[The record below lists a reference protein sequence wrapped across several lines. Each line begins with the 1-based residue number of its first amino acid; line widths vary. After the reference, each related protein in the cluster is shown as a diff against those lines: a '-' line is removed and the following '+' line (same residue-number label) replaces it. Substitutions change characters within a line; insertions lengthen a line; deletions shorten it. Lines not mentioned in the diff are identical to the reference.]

1 MPKKVDE
8 NGFEIFTGG
17 SGRREGQKLKP
28 YLVMQYLLKKTDENN
43 CVTAEEVVG
52 YLQENCGIDA
62 ERRSIYRDIREINKA
77 YLMLEEGIDIYAAE
91 EMLENDKTRRL
102 IIYDTIKK
110 GFRVN
115 TARRQFKLK
124 EIRLLAE
131 CVYSAKFIEKR
142 EASRLVDIVVDSV
155 SEAQADT
162 IRHEAYLT
170 DRVKTNNEQVLDNL
184 NSIDIAMSKIK
195 SGKEHTPEK
204 ISFKYLKYTIQDINK
219 PIERRNGERYIVSPY
234 RLLISDGNYYLLGFD
249 DDKQA
254 MRTYRI
260 DRMKDVKRIGAPRE
274 GAEAAKAIEIS
285 KYSQQC
291 FSMFGGETTRVRVQ
305 FENELLDTMIDRF
318 GKSGAQYAKVDEEH
332 FEITA
337 QVRVSDMFFSWV
349 CGFGKRAKIV
359 YPERIIDEF
368 TAFLDRIKSVYKVDS
383 DL

>member
-1 MPKKVDE
+1 MQLLPYTVFAPKLDE
-8 NGFEIFTGG
+8 
-17 SGRREGQKLKP
+17 SHVLA
-28 YLVMQYLLKKTDENN
+28 
-43 CVTAEEVVG
+43 AEDIIS
-52 YLQENCGIDA
+52 YLQGTCGIDA
-62 ERRSIYRDIREINKA
+62 ERRSIYRDIKEINKA
-77 YLMLEEGIDIYAAE
+77 YLMFIEGIDIYKAAE
-91 EMLENDKTRRL
+91 RLESDKTNRL
-102 IIYDTIKK
+102 IIYDTINR

-115 TARRQFKLK
+115 PRYRNSRLK

-131 CVYSAKFIEKR
+131 CVYSAKFIEK
-142 EASRLVDIVVDSV
+142 EETDRLVDIVVDSV
-155 SEAQADT
+155 SEAQADM

-184 NSIDIAMSKIK
+184 NSIDIAMSKTK

-204 ISFKYLKYTIQDINK
+204 ISFKYLKYTIQNINK
-219 PIERRNGERYIVSPY
+219 PVERRNGERYIVSPY

-249 DDKQA
+249 DAKQA

-260 DRMKDVKRIGAPRE
+260 DRMKDVRCIGAPRE
-274 GAEAAKAIEIS
+274 GKEAAEAIEIS

-318 GKSGAQYAKVDEEH
+318 GKSGAQYAPVDDEH

-359 YPERIIDEF
+359 YPEHIIDEF
-368 TAFLDRIKSVYKVDS
+368 TAFLDGIKSVY
-383 DL
+383 

>member
-1 MPKKVDE
+1 MPKKVDA
-8 NGFEIFTGG
+8 NGYQIFEGG
-17 SGRREGQKLKP
+17 SGRKEGQKLKP
-28 YLVMQYLLKKTDENN
+28 YLVMQCLLKKTDESH
-43 CVTAEEVVG
+43 VLAAEDIIS
-52 YLQENCGIDA
+52 YLQGTCGIDA

-155 SEAQADT
+155 SETQADT

-204 ISFKYLKYTIQDINK
+204 SASNI
-219 PIERRNGERYIVSPY
+219 
-234 RLLISDGNYYLLGFD
+234 
-249 DDKQA
+249 
-254 MRTYRI
+254 
-260 DRMKDVKRIGAPRE
+260 
-274 GAEAAKAIEIS
+274 
-285 KYSQQC
+285 
-291 FSMFGGETTRVRVQ
+291 
-305 FENELLDTMIDRF
+305 
-318 GKSGAQYAKVDEEH
+318 
-332 FEITA
+332 
-337 QVRVSDMFFSWV
+337 
-349 CGFGKRAKIV
+349 
-359 YPERIIDEF
+359 
-368 TAFLDRIKSVYKVDS
+368 
-383 DL
+383 

>member
-62 ERRSIYRDIREINKA
+62 ERRSIYRDIKEINKA
-77 YLMLEEGIDIYAAE
+77 YLMFTEGIDIYKAAE
-91 EMLENDKTRRL
+91 RLESDKTNRL
-102 IIYDTIKK
+102 IIYDTINK

-115 TARRQFKLK
+115 PRYRNPRLK

-131 CVYSAKFIEKR
+131 CVYSAKFIEK
-142 EASRLVDIVVDSV
+142 EETDRLVDIVVDSV
-155 SEAQADT
+155 SEAQADM

-184 NSIDIAMSKIK
+184 NSIDIAMSKTK
-195 SGKEHTPEK
+195 SSKEHTPEK
-204 ISFKYLKYTIQDINK
+204 ISFKYLKYTIQNINK
-219 PIERRNGERYIVSPY
+219 PVERRNGERYIVSPY

-249 DDKQA
+249 DAKQA

-274 GAEAAKAIEIS
+274 GKEAAEAIEIS

-318 GKSGAQYAKVDEEH
+318 GKSGAQYAPVDDEH

>member
-1 MPKKVDE
+1 MPKKVDA
-8 NGFEIFTGG
+8 NGYQIFEGG
-17 SGRREGQKLKP
+17 SGRKEGQKLKP
-28 YLVMQYLLKKTDENN
+28 YLVMQCLLKKTDESH
-43 CVTAEEVVG
+43 VLAAEDIIS
-52 YLQENCGIDA
+52 YLQGTCGIDA
-62 ERRSIYRDIREINKA
+62 ERRSIYRDIKEINKA
-77 YLMLEEGIDIYAAE
+77 YLMFTEGIDIYKAAE
-91 EMLENDKTRRL
+91 RLESDKTNRL
-102 IIYDTIKK
+102 IIYDTINK

-115 TARRQFKLK
+115 PRYRNPRLK

-131 CVYSAKFIEKR
+131 CVYSAKFIEK
-142 EASRLVDIVVDSV
+142 EETDRLVDIVVDSV
-155 SEAQADT
+155 SEAQADM

-184 NSIDIAMSKIK
+184 NSIDIAMSKTK
-195 SGKEHTPEK
+195 SSKEHTPEK

-332 FEITA
+332 FEITV

>member
-1 MPKKVDE
+1 MQKKVDAK
-8 NGFEIFTGG
+8 GYQIFEGG
-17 SGRREGQKLKP
+17 SGRKDGQKLKP
-28 YLVMQYLLKKTDENN
+28 YLVMQCLLKKTDESH
-43 CVTAEEVVG
+43 VLAAEDIIS
-52 YLQENCGIDA
+52 YLQGTCGIDA
-62 ERRSIYRDIREINKA
+62 ERRSIYRDIKEINKA
-77 YLMLEEGIDIYAAE
+77 YLMFTEGIDIYKATE
-91 EMLENDKTRRL
+91 RLESDKTNRL
-102 IIYDTIKK
+102 IIYDTINK

-115 TARRQFKLK
+115 PRYRNSRLK

-131 CVYSAKFIEKR
+131 CVYSAKFIEK
-142 EASRLVDIVVDSV
+142 EETDRLVDIVVDSV
-155 SEAQADT
+155 SEAQADM

-184 NSIDIAMSKIK
+184 NNIDIAMSKTR

-204 ISFKYLKYTIQDINK
+204 ISFKYLKYTIQNINK
-219 PIERRNGERYIVSPY
+219 PVERRNGERYIVSPY

-249 DDKQA
+249 DTKQA
-254 MRTYRI
+254 MRTYRV
-260 DRMKDVKRIGAPRE
+260 DRMKDVRCIGAPRE
-274 GAEAAKAIEIS
+274 GKEAAEAIEIS

-318 GKSGAQYAKVDEEH
+318 GKSGAQYAPVDDEH

-359 YPERIIDEF
+359 YPEHIIDEF
-368 TAFLDRIKSVYKVDS
+368 AAFLDGIKSVY
-383 DL
+383 

>member
-1 MPKKVDE
+1 MPKKVDA
-8 NGFEIFTGG
+8 NGFEIFEGG
-17 SGRREGQKLKP
+17 SGRKEGQKLKP
-28 YLVMQYLLKKTDENN
+28 YLVMQYLLKKTDESHT
-43 CVTAEEVVG
+43 VTSEEIVG
-52 YLQENCGIDA
+52 YLQETCGITA
-62 ERRSIYRDIREINKA
+62 ERRSIYRDIKEINKA
-77 YLMLEEGIDIYAAE
+77 YLMLEEDIDIYEAAE
-91 EMLENDKTRRL
+91 ALEKDTTRRL

-115 TARRQFKLK
+115 PRYRDSRLK

-131 CVYSAKFIEKR
+131 CVYSAKFIKKE
-142 EASRLVDIVVDSV
+142 ETDRLVDIVVDFV
-155 SEAQADT
+155 SEAQADM
-162 IRHEAYLT
+162 IRHEADLT
-170 DRVKTNNEQVLDNL
+170 DRVKTNNEQVFDNL
-184 NSIDIAMSKIK
+184 DSINAAMSKTK

-204 ISFKYLKYTIQDINK
+204 ISFKYLKYTIQNINK

-249 DDKQA
+249 DSKQA
-254 MRTYRI
+254 MRTYRV
-260 DRMKDVKRIGAPRE
+260 DRMKDVRCIGAPRE
-274 GAEAAKAIEIS
+274 GKEAADAIEIS

-318 GKSGAQYAKVDEEH
+318 GKSGAQYAPVDDEH

-359 YPERIIDEF
+359 YPEHIIDEF
-368 TAFLDRIKSVYKVDS
+368 AAFLDGIKSVY
-383 DL
+383 

>member
-1 MPKKVDE
+1 MPKKVDA
-8 NGFEIFTGG
+8 NGYQIFEGG
-17 SGRREGQKLKP
+17 SGRKEGQKLKP

-62 ERRSIYRDIREINKA
+62 ERRSIYRDIKEINKA

-155 SEAQADT
+155 SETQADT

-249 DDKQA
+249 DDKRA
-254 MRTYRI
+254 MRTYRV

-274 GAEAAKAIEIS
+274 GEEAAKAIEIS

-291 FSMFGGETTRVRVQ
+291 FSMFGGETTRVASLPCFVVKCCTSQ
-305 FENELLDTMIDRF
+305 EV
-318 GKSGAQYAKVDEEH
+318 K
-332 FEITA
+332 
-337 QVRVSDMFFSWV
+337 
-349 CGFGKRAKIV
+349 
-359 YPERIIDEF
+359 
-368 TAFLDRIKSVYKVDS
+368 
-383 DL
+383 

>member
-8 NGFEIFTGG
+8 SGFKVFTGG

-28 YLVMQYLLKKTDENN
+28 YLVMQYLLKKTDEGN
-43 CVTAEEVVG
+43 CVTAEEIVF

-155 SEAQADT
+155 SETQADT

-184 NSIDIAMSKIK
+184 NSIDIAMSKTK

-337 QVRVSDMFFSWV
+337 RVRVSDMFFSWV

>member
-1 MPKKVDE
+1 MPKKVDA
-8 NGFEIFTGG
+8 NGFEIFEGG
-17 SGRREGQKLKP
+17 SGRKEGQKLKP
-28 YLVMQYLLKKTDENN
+28 YLVMQCLLKKTDESH
-43 CVTAEEVVG
+43 VLAAEDIIS
-52 YLQENCGIDA
+52 YLQGTCGIDA
-62 ERRSIYRDIREINKA
+62 ERRSIYRDIKEINKA
-77 YLMLEEGIDIYAAE
+77 YLMFTEGIDIYKAAE
-91 EMLENDKTRRL
+91 RMESDKTNRL
-102 IIYDTIKK
+102 IIYDTINR

-115 TARRQFKLK
+115 PRYRNSRLK

-131 CVYSAKFIEKR
+131 CVYSAKFIEK
-142 EASRLVDIVVDSV
+142 EETDRLVDIVVDSV
-155 SEAQADT
+155 SEAQADM

-184 NSIDIAMSKIK
+184 NSIDIAMSKTK

-204 ISFKYLKYTIQDINK
+204 ISFKYLKYTIQNINK
-219 PIERRNGERYIVSPY
+219 PVERRNGERYIVSPY

-249 DDKQA
+249 DAKQA
-254 MRTYRI
+254 MRTYRV
-260 DRMKDVKRIGAPRE
+260 DRMKDVRCIGAPRE
-274 GAEAAKAIEIS
+274 GKEAADAIEIS

-318 GKSGAQYAKVDEEH
+318 GKSGAQYAKVDKEH

-359 YPERIIDEF
+359 YPEHIIDEF
-368 TAFLDRIKSVYKVDS
+368 TAFLDGIKSVY
-383 DL
+383 

>member
-8 NGFEIFTGG
+8 SGFEIFTGG

-43 CVTAEEVVG
+43 CLTAEEIVF

-62 ERRSIYRDIREINKA
+62 ERRSIYRDIKEINKA

-155 SEAQADT
+155 SETQADT

-234 RLLISDGNYYLLGFD
+234 RLLISDGTYYLLGFD

-260 DRMKDVKRIGAPRE
+260 YRMNDVKRIGAPRRDN
-274 GAEAAKAIEIS
+274 KS
-285 KYSQQC
+285 KSA
-291 FSMFGGETTRVRVQ
+291 V
-305 FENELLDTMIDRF
+305 
-318 GKSGAQYAKVDEEH
+318 
-332 FEITA
+332 
-337 QVRVSDMFFSWV
+337 
-349 CGFGKRAKIV
+349 
-359 YPERIIDEF
+359 
-368 TAFLDRIKSVYKVDS
+368 
-383 DL
+383 

>member
-1 MPKKVDE
+1 MPKKVDA
-8 NGFEIFTGG
+8 NGYQIFEGG
-17 SGRREGQKLKP
+17 SGRKEGQKLKP
-28 YLVMQYLLKKTDENN
+28 YLVMQCLLKKTDESH
-43 CVTAEEVVG
+43 VLAAEDIIS
-52 YLQENCGIDA
+52 YLQGTCGIDA
-62 ERRSIYRDIREINKA
+62 ERRSIYRDIKEINKA
-77 YLMLEEGIDIYAAE
+77 YLMFTDIYKAAE
-91 EMLENDKTRRL
+91 RLESDKTNRL
-102 IIYDTIKK
+102 IIYDTINK

-115 TARRQFKLK
+115 PRYRNPRLK

-131 CVYSAKFIEKR
+131 CVYSAKFIEK
-142 EASRLVDIVVDSV
+142 EETDRLVDIVVDSV
-155 SEAQADT
+155 SEAQADM

-184 NSIDIAMSKIK
+184 NSIDIAMSKTK
-195 SGKEHTPEK
+195 SSKEHTPEK
-204 ISFKYLKYTIQDINK
+204 ISFKYLKYTIQNINK
-219 PIERRNGERYIVSPY
+219 PVERRNGERYIVSPY

-249 DDKQA
+249 DAKQA

-274 GAEAAKAIEIS
+274 GKEAAEAIEIS

-318 GKSGAQYAKVDEEH
+318 GKSGAQYAPVDDEH

>member
-8 NGFEIFTGG
+8 SGFEIFTGG

-43 CVTAEEVVG
+43 CVTAEEIVF

-62 ERRSIYRDIREINKA
+62 ERRSIYRDIKEINKA

-155 SEAQADT
+155 SETQADT

-318 GKSGAQYAKVDEEH
+318 GKSSAQYAKVDEEH

-337 QVRVSDMFFSWV
+337 QVRVSISWV

>member
-8 NGFEIFTGG
+8 SGFEIFTGG

-43 CVTAEEVVG
+43 CVTAEEIVF

-62 ERRSIYRDIREINKA
+62 ERRSIYRDIKEINKA
-77 YLMLEEGIDIYAAE
+77 YLMFTEGIDIYKAAE
-91 EMLENDKTRRL
+91 RLESDKTNRL
-102 IIYDTIKK
+102 IIYDTINK

-115 TARRQFKLK
+115 PRYRNPRLK

-131 CVYSAKFIEKR
+131 CVYSAKFIEK
-142 EASRLVDIVVDSV
+142 EETDRLVDIVVDSV
-155 SEAQADT
+155 SEAQADM

-184 NSIDIAMSKIK
+184 NSIDIAMSKTK
-195 SGKEHTPEK
+195 SSKEHTPEK
-204 ISFKYLKYTIQDINK
+204 ISFKYLKYTIQNINK
-219 PIERRNGERYIVSPY
+219 PVERRNGERYIVSPY

-249 DDKQA
+249 DAKQA

-274 GAEAAKAIEIS
+274 GKEAAEAIEIS

-318 GKSGAQYAKVDEEH
+318 GKSGAQYAPVDDEH

-368 TAFLDRIKSVYKVDS
+368 AAFLDGIKSIYKVDS